1 MSVSQRKDGRW
12 IVKYKD
18 ITSGKWR
25 QAAFR
30 NEEEARKFDDE
41 NQYDKN
47 KKTRLTLGDAVVD
60 YVLAHD
66 LCAKNR
72 QMYSYLINGYD
83 RKKDGTHTEGPAE
96 FLANKFCTELDRRDL
111 ENFKLRLL
119 ERGNK
124 GVTVN
129 AQISKLKSVLSW
141 AESED
146 LIPFDPWRKYRAKVK
161 DKIRHRDGSYR
172 DFQTVYAVLP
182 DWMQWACR
190 TCMALCLRPGK
201 ELVELEWSAFDWQA
215 GCVKVYMPKVNRD
228 KDVYPPD
235 TYLAEA
241 RLRYQED
248 KEAGRKY
255 VCHGK
260 KTAQLSYP
268 SFERAWYRTCTKVGV
283 KISPYAMRHLVA
295 SMMLAASGDLQAV
308 SKQLGHR
315 HPGITAST
323 YANVIAATQQRNVAT
338 QNPMVQLGAVFD
350 DKDK

>member
-1 MSVSQRKDGRW
+1 MSVSQRNDGRW
-12 IVKYKD
+12 LVKYKD

-66 LCAKNR
+66 LCEKNR

-172 DFQTVYAVLP
+172 DFQTVYAALS

-201 ELVELEWSAFDWQA
+201 ELVDLEWSAFDWDNC
-215 GCVKVYMPKVNRD
+215 CVTVYMPKVGRN
-228 KDVYPPD
+228 KTVYPPES
-235 TYLAEA
+235 YLAEA
-241 RLRYQED
+241 RERYQAD
-248 KEAGRKY
+248 KATGRKY

-308 SKQLGHR
+308 SKQLVGR
-315 HPGITAST
+315 
-323 YANVIAATQQRNVAT
+323 R
-338 QNPMVQLGAVFD
+338 
-350 DKDK
+350 